1 MTLAERVATSPLR
14 SLRLAREQFDKRL
27 SRAVQLFTETLWK
40 DMELG
45 QADIDAG
52 RLITLDEAQRR
63 WKSN

>member
-1 MTLAERVATSPLR
+1 MTLAERVATSPPR
-14 SLRLAREQFDKRL
+14 SLRLAREEFDKRFSL
-27 SRAVQLFTETLWK
+27 AVQLFVETLWK

-52 RLITLDEAQRR
+52 RLITLDEAQKR